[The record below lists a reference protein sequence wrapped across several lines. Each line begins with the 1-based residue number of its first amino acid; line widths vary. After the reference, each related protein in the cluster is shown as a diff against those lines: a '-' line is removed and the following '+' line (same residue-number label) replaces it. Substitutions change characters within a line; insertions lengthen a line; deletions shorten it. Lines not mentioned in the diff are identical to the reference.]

1 MRYNP
6 INWSPLVGDFKTLA
20 EVRNA
25 VRRFCSALP
34 AGLRSAVLPIDLLS
48 PQIVVALVLRL
59 RARRITPLW
68 NNGRAD
74 ERFARAGD

>member
-1 MRYNP
+1 MRHTP

-25 VRRFCSALP
+25 VRRFCTTMP
-34 AGLRSAVLPIDLLS
+34 TGLRSVVLPIDLLS

-59 RARRITPLW
+59 RARRVTPLW
-68 NNGRAD
+68 NNGQSD